1 MKCSK
6 KGTKVDIGVPYELWD
21 KPSVEITQLQKQCFR
36 MVEEF
41 EDDLEDWYMN
51 EYDDLANDN
60 DSRLTALFC
69 KGIVLRNKD
78 TG

>member
-1 MKCSK
+1 
-6 KGTKVDIGVPYELWD
+6 
-21 KPSVEITQLQKQCFR
+21 

-60 DSRLTALFC
+60 DGRLAALFC
-69 KGIVLRNKD
+69 KDIVLRNKD